1 MRMRLFLAC
10 YGILLLCL
18 LLLGVVGSR
27 WASCTVRQ
35 NTIGAYE
42 TSMAHTGQRLEEYLD
57 GLTDVVNLLRE
68 DTLLSRIAYMRGD
81 TIDYSRISLTDLRE
95 YSKELVFHCASN
107 QLFDDVIVCF
117 PQKNSIVSTLGLW
130 RLDWFFEDEFDPKN
144 LDVGLLQSAL
154 EEQSRALFPSLSITS
169 YGQERRGSA
178 FFRRAISTSKGAPL
192 MSVIFWVNA
201 STWRRHLDDLLLC
214 DGQAAAL
221 YDENG
226 HLLGACLSGA
236 GPEQAEA
243 LLAGW
248 DGAAP
253 SVRLQ
258 NQTYLSLR
266 CPLPVSGWQLV
277 SLVPEQAV
285 LGKVRQA
292 ELLIALVVLVM
303 AAIGLLVSW
312 KTVKV
317 SFSPVDQL
325 YSTLNS
331 CLNVGEPPSREG
343 MEQVE
348 RKLMGV
354 IQEQNRIRQEV
365 ENNRPLLQYAAL
377 RHLLDGD
384 ETSRMLAHQM
394 PLAAVGIK
402 LPHGWLRVLGLYGAA
417 DAENCLGTARAVS
430 TGCSMRVYGI
440 RQGELLVL
448 LVNYQEEADLRQLV
462 EQLSPLCRFLCL
474 SDARQTIAQI
484 SVAHAHMMETLS
496 QHAIRSDRNIYDYD
510 ELPQAQAVR
519 YPDKPE
525 RELLAALRSGNAQA
539 AAQVVEQL
547 LAANNSLTQL
557 RKLVTAVELSVLKTE
572 DGRGELVGQ
581 LRALPQPDAWDSDG
595 QAAYIRRLAELG
607 AAYHRQAGETQR
619 PALMEKLQL
628 YIDEHICDEQLS
640 LSMLAGHFSVSTA
653 YLSRYFKEQFGMGY
667 LDYVNRKRVLM
678 ARDLLANSGA
688 TVKETAQR
696 VGFGNDAA
704 LRRAFKKYEGTTPM
718 DAVSQSH

>member
-10 YGILLLCL
+10 YAVLLLSL

-27 WASCTVRQ
+27 WASGTVRE

-42 TSMAHTGQRLEEYLD
+42 TSMTHTGQRLEEYLD
-57 GLTDVVNLLRE
+57 SLTDVVNLLRE
-68 DTLLSRIAYMRGD
+68 DTLLSRIAYMRGQ

-117 PQKNSIVSTLGLW
+117 PQKNSIVSTKGLW
-130 RLDWFFEDEFDPKN
+130 RLDWFFEDEFDPQD
-144 LDVGLLQSAL
+144 LDVAQLQAAL
-154 EEQSRALFPSLSITS
+154 EEQSRVFPNMTITS
-169 YGQERRGSA
+169 YGQAREGSA
-178 FFRRAISTSKGAPL
+178 FFRRAIATSKGSPL
-192 MSVIFWVNA
+192 MSVIFWVNS

-214 DGQAAAL
+214 GGQVAGL
-221 YDENG
+221 FDENG
-226 HLLGACLSGA
+226 QLLGACLSGGTPA
-236 GPEQAEA
+236 EAEA
-243 LLAGW
+243 LLAEW
-248 DGAAP
+248 DGSAP
-253 SVRLQ
+253 SVRLGSE
-258 NQTYLSLR
+258 TYLSLR
-266 CPLPVSGWQLV
+266 CPLSAGGWQLV

-303 AAIGLLVSW
+303 AAIGLLMSW

-402 LPHGWLRVLGLYGAA
+402 LPHSWLRILGLYGAK
-417 DAENCLGTARAVS
+417 DAENSLGTARAVS
-430 TGCSMRVYGI
+430 TGCSMQVYGI
-440 RQGELLVL
+440 PQGEL
-448 LVNYQEEADLRQLV
+448 LVNYQEEKDLQQLA

-474 SDARQTIAQI
+474 SDAQQTVAQI
-484 SVAHAHMMETLS
+484 SVAYAHMMETLS
-496 QHAIRSDRNIYDYD
+496 HHAIRTDRNIYDYD

-519 YPDKPE
+519 YPDKTE
-525 RELLAALRSGNAQA
+525 RELLAALRAGNTQA
-539 AAQVVEQL
+539 TAQVVERL
-547 LAANNSLTQL
+547 LAANNSLIQL
-557 RKLVTAVELSVLKTE
+557 RKLITAVELTVLKTE
-572 DGRGELVGQ
+572 DGRGQLVGQ
-581 LRALPQPDAWDSDG
+581 VRALSQPDAWDSDQ
-595 QAAYIRRLAELG
+595 QAAHIRSLAELG
-607 AAYHRQAGETQR
+607 ATYHRQAGETQR

-640 LSMLAGHFSVSTA
+640 LSMLASHFSVSTA

-718 DAVSQSH
+718 DAISQIN